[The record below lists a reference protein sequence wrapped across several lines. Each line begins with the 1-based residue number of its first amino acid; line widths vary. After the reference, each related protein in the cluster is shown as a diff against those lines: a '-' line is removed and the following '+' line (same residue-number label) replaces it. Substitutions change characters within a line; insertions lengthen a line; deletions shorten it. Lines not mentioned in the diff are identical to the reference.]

1 MTTAIYI
8 RVSTDEQ
15 KLGLEAQE
23 ATCLKYVELREL
35 GEIQI
40 YADVGVSGGT
50 PLQQRPEGALLTAD
64 IEEGQ
69 VTVVVAVRL
78 DRLFRDVSDTLTTIT
93 AWDNRSVAVHLID
106 MGGAAVDTS
115 SAVGRLMITILAGM
129 AEFERSL
136 IRERTAAAKCAQLAR
151 GEYRGGSVPWGFRR
165 VESATP
171 GAADRL
177 LPAPMERL
185 TVEIATD
192 ARAQGKTWDALAKQL
207 NAQDLKNRGRPWRRD
222 TLIRRIGGFQRRH
235 AQ

>member
-1 MTTAIYI
+1 MTTAVYM

-35 GEIQI
+35 GEVQI
-40 YADVGVSGGT
+40 YADIGVSGGT
-50 PLQQRPEGALLTAD
+50 PLQQRPEGALLNAD
-64 IEEGQ
+64 IEEGE

-78 DRLFRDVSDTLTTIT
+78 DRLFRDVTDTLTTIT
-93 AWDNRSVAVHLID
+93 EWDNRSVAVHLID

-136 IRERTAAAKCAQLAR
+136 IRERTAAAKRAQLAR

-165 VESATP
+165 Q
-171 GAADRL
+171 GDRL
-177 LPAPMERL
+177 LPAPMERM
-185 TVEIATD
+185 TVEIVAG
-192 ARAQGKTWDALAKQL
+192 ARAKGKTWDALAKQL
-207 NAQDLKNRGRPWRRD
+207 NAQNLTNRGRPWRRD
-222 TLIRRIGGFQRRH
+222 TLIRRIGGFQRRA
-235 AQ
+235 AQDE